1 MGKII
6 IKAQQ
11 QNVFNKDK
19 SGKSSLAYVLRPV
32 RYSTMTADDIVSYCA
47 TNSVVPKAYLSASM
61 VTLTLCIENFIRNG
75 HSVEYPNLGIF
86 FITSEGVSET
96 DAAKAGTDQ
105 LTKLNVRFL
114 PCTKLKTSVE
124 RVP

>member
-1 MGKII
+1 MR
-6 IKAQQ
+6 
-11 QNVFNKDK
+11 NCFCD
-19 SGKSSLAYVLRPV
+19 
-32 RYSTMTADDIVSYCA
+32 
-47 TNSVVPKAYLSASM
+47 VVPKAYLSASM

-75 HSVEYPNLGIF
+75 HSVEFPNLGIF